1 MAMAPGREKTA
12 AMKCPKCQ
20 TENAEGIKFCSEC
33 GTRIRGHLPDSPESG
48 TCPQNS
54 LTRTLETM
62 PTELARG
69 TVFAG
74 RYEIIEELGKGGMGK
89 VYKVF
94 DREVQAKMALKL
106 IKPEVS
112 ADKNTIDRFR
122 NELKIARDISH
133 KNICR
138 MYDLGRE
145 AGNYFI
151 TMEYVSGEDLKSF
164 IRRSRQLVVGT
175 AIFIAKQVCDGLTE
189 AHRVGVVHR
198 DLKPGNIMIDKE
210 GNAKIMDFGI
220 ARSISVKGIT
230 GAGVMVGTPEYMSP
244 EQVEGKETDQR
255 SDIYSLGIILY
266 EMLTGQVPF
275 EGDTPF
281 TIGVKQKSEI
291 PKDPRG
297 LNAQI
302 PQDLSRLVL
311 KCLEKDKER
320 RYQNADELKANLEK
334 IEKGIPTA
342 ERPVPKRKTV
352 TSKSITVTF
361 SRKRL
366 AIPTLVVALVAIA
379 AVIWFV
385 FLKKASVLLPEQKR
399 SIAVISF
406 ENQTGDPAY
415 DYLSKVIPNLLITNL
430 EQSGYFNVTTWER
443 IRDLLKQAGKGD
455 TEFINSDLGFE
466 LCQKDSVEVI
476 VLGLVSKSG
485 NTFVTDA
492 KVLDVGTKKLL
503 GTANSRGDSPDSI
516 FNNQI
521 DELSRQIA
529 KSVGL
534 SERRSEAA
542 KMQVRDVTTS
552 SVEAYTHY
560 LKGREAL
567 VNFDW
572 VGARKSLEKAVE
584 LDPAFAAAYF
594 FLAQVNFM
602 LANGREGIEAVK
614 KAREFSQKATEKERL
629 LIEAQYAT
637 VIENNR
643 EKRFRILKEAADK
656 YPKDKDIHTL
666 LAMAYSAR
674 AMREQSIEEYNKVLA
689 LDPTNPDALNMIAY
703 EYLYMKDY
711 EKAVEY
717 FKKYAAVLP
726 GQPNPLDSLAEAYFH
741 MGKLDEAIET
751 YKKALEVKSDYYSSM
766 DMLAYISALRED
778 YVETST
784 WLDKYLDIAPSP
796 GVKLLGYLRKGFY
809 SAWLGSLEKSSA
821 FLQRAEDLAD
831 AMDAKTW
838 KASLDWLK
846 VWIYY
851 DRHKFDLSRKYADT
865 WLKRTI
871 EGNPQYKDYYEAV
884 HNYALGLMELDEGKL
899 DLAKST
905 LKEIES
911 LLPQFSSYMKED
923 LVSIHGRLS
932 PEILLAEGSLGK
944 AMEICK
950 KAVPEAPPSLLP
962 NQTYEIFYN
971 TPFLR
976 DVLGRIYIKMG
987 DLDKAIAEYERLI
1000 TFDPKDPSRYLIHP
1014 RYHYRLAKLY
1024 EQKGLRDKAKAQYER
1039 FLDLWKDADPGLP
1052 EPADAQ
1058 KRLAAIS

>member
-1 MAMAPGREKTA
+1 
-12 AMKCPKCQ
+12 MKCPKCQ
-20 TENAEGIKFCSEC
+20 TDNPGTSHFCADC
-33 GTRIRGHLPDSPESG
+33 GTQFPAPDDH
-48 TCPQNS
+48 S
-54 LTRTLETM
+54 LVFTETLQA
-62 PTELARG
+62 PVHELSTGA
-69 TVFAG
+69 TFAG
-74 RYEIIEELGKGGMGK
+74 RYQIIEELGKGGMGK

-94 DREVQAKMALKL
+94 DQEVQAKMALKL

-112 ADKNTIDRFR
+112 VDKNTIDRFR

-175 AIFIAKQVCDGLTE
+175 AIFIAKQVCEGLAE

-230 GAGVMVGTPEYMSP
+230 GAGVMIGTPEYMSP
-244 EQVEGKETDQR
+244 EQVEGKEVDAR
-255 SDIYSLGIILY
+255 SDLYSLGIILY
-266 EMLTGQVPF
+266 EMLTGRVPF

-281 TIGVKQKSEI
+281 TIGVKHKSEI
-291 PKDPRG
+291 PRDPKE
-297 LNAQI
+297 LNAHI
-302 PQDLSRLVL
+302 PQDLSRLIL
-311 KCLEKDKER
+311 KCLEKDKGR
-320 RYQNADELKANLEK
+320 RYQNAEELGADLEK

-342 ERPVPKRKTV
+342 ERPIPKRKTM
-352 TSKSITVTF
+352 TSKPLTVTLT
-361 SRKRL
+361 RKKL
-366 AIPTLVVALVAIA
+366 LLPTAVLSLIAVA

-385 FLKKASVLLPEQKR
+385 FFKKAPYLHPGQKR

-406 ENQTGDPAY
+406 ENQTGDSAY

-443 IRDLLKQAGKGD
+443 IRDLLKQVGKGD
-455 TEFINSDLGFE
+455 TEFINTDLGFE
-466 LCQKDSVEVI
+466 LCQKDGVEVI

-516 FNNQI
+516 FKNQI

-534 SERRSEAA
+534 SERRIETS
-542 KMQVRDVTTS
+542 KMEVREVTTS
-552 SVEAYTHY
+552 SAEAYTQY
-560 LKGREAL
+560 LEGREAL

-572 VGARKSLEKAVE
+572 VGAKKSLEKAVE

-594 FLAQVNFM
+594 FLAQANFM
-602 LANGREGIEAVK
+602 LANGREGIEALK
-614 KAREFSQKATEKERL
+614 KAREFSQRATEKERL
-629 LIEAQYAT
+629 LIEARYAT

-643 EKRFRILKEAADK
+643 EKSLQMLKKAADK
-656 YPKDKDIHTL
+656 YPKDKDVHTL
-666 LAMAYSAR
+666 LAMTYSR
-674 AMREQSIEEYNKVLA
+674 KAMREQSIEEYNKALV

-703 EYLYMKDY
+703 EYLSMKDFD
-711 EKAVEY
+711 KAVEY

-726 GQPNPLDSLAEAYFH
+726 GQPNPLDSLAEAYFI
-741 MGKLDEAIET
+741 MGRLDEAIEN
-751 YKKALEVKSDYYSSM
+751 YRKALEVKPDYYASM
-766 DMLAYISALRED
+766 DMLAYICALRED
-778 YVETST
+778 YAETSA

-809 SAWLGSLEKSSA
+809 SAWLGSLERSSA

-838 KASLDWLK
+838 KASLNWLR

-851 DRHKFDLSRKYADT
+851 DRHEFDLSRKYGDA
-865 WLKRTI
+865 WLKRTM
-871 EGNPQYKDYYEAV
+871 EDNPQYKAYYEAV
-884 HNYALGLMELDEGKL
+884 CNYALGLMELDEGKL
-899 DLAKST
+899 DRAKST

-911 LLPQFSSYMKED
+911 LLPHCISFMKDD
-923 LVSIHGRLS
+923 LVSIHDHLS
-932 PEILLAEGSLGK
+932 SEVLFAEGSLGK
-944 AMEICK
+944 AKDVLEK
-950 KAVPEAPPSLLP
+950 SSPLPPPSLLP
-962 NQTYEIFYN
+962 NRTFEVFYN

-976 DVLGRIYIKMG
+976 DVLGRVYVKMG
-987 DLDKAIAEYERLI
+987 NLDKAIAEYERLI
-1000 TFDPKDPSRYLIHP
+1000 TFDPKGRSRYLIHP
-1014 RYHYRLAKLY
+1014 KYHYRLAKLY
-1024 EQKGLRDKAKAQYER
+1024 EQKGFRDKAKSQYGR
-1039 FLDLWKDADPGLP
+1039 FLDFWKDADPGLP
-1052 EPADAQ
+1052 EVEDAR
-1058 KRLAAIS
+1058 KRLAALEKRRP